1 MGNLGICFVNPAPQI
16 EPGYVTA
23 MARKCD
29 QAGLHSFWTIDRIAY
44 DNLEAL
50 TVLAAVAGATDNI
63 RLGTSVLL
71 SALRHPALLAKT
83 VATLDFLSNGR
94 MTLGI
99 GFGSRESDFTSVEI
113 PWEHR
118 GTRAEES
125 LGLMKRLWTEDEVEH
140 HGRFFDLHSTRF
152 GPDTIQSPHPPIWMG
167 GTAETVLKRVG
178 RLADGYICGSNAVHD
193 FDTVWDKIS
202 GHARAAGR
210 DPDSIEKAGLT
221 FIAIDDDKS
230 KAVAACSNYLIRYYG
245 KVRMDV
251 EKYMLVGSADACA
264 DGINRIFAG
273 GLQTLIIG
281 LAIADLAQLDTFVE
295 KVLPQVRG

>member
-50 TVLAAVAGATDNI
+50 TVLAAAAGATERI

-99 GFGSRESDFTSVEI
+99 GFGSRENDFSSVEV

-118 GTRAEES
+118 GSRAEES
-125 LGLMKRLWTEDEVEH
+125 LGLMKRLWTEDQVEH
-140 HGRFFDLHSTRF
+140 RGRFYELHGARF
-152 GPDTIQSPHPPIWMG
+152 GPKSVQAPHPPVWMG
-167 GTAETVLKRVG
+167 GTADTVLKRVG
-178 RLADGYICGSNAVHD
+178 RLADGYICGSNAVRD
-193 FDTVWDKIS
+193 FDSVWEKIS

-210 DPDSIEKAGLT
+210 DPDDIEKAGLT
-221 FIAIDDDKS
+221 FMALDDDKG
-230 KAVAACSNYLIRYYG
+230 KAVEACSDYLVRYYG

-251 EKYMLVGSADACA
+251 EKYMLVGGANECA
-264 DGINRIFAG
+264 DRIRDIFAR

-281 LAIADLAQLDTFVE
+281 LAIADLRQLDAFVE